1 MARPPA
7 IAVSFAAV
15 TLVLVGLAWV
25 TGLVAVGAFESPWW
39 MGAAWVA
46 AASPA
51 VAVAFSIRRAWLLAG
66 VCILAAS
73 IAGARLAHADSP
85 TPPSWVEAVGSQVE
99 LTATVESEP
108 DRGNTTTGYVL
119 GVESLA
125 ADQTGTESGGNV
137 LVFFNQY
144 ANYLPG
150 DRITISGKLEA
161 PPSFDGFDYRAYL
174 ARRGISATMFRPKV
188 LEFSEGA
195 GSLQRWLTS
204 ARLGLDRSL
213 QRSLPEPEASLA
225 AGIAYGRDDGL
236 SRESKDEYNRAGL
249 RHLVAVSGSNVILVV
264 ALTYF
269 LAIRSIGRRWAWIPA
284 AFTLAC
290 YLCAAGLSPSVLR
303 SGVMAGVLLGG
314 SAIGRPQSGLPALS
328 AAVIAMTAI
337 SPGLAL
343 DAGFQLSATA
353 TAGLITLSPWVT
365 HWLLAGTAKI
375 HVPAP
380 VWLCEVTALTLAA
393 SVSTAPIMWVT
404 FGEISLVSPFA
415 NVLVEPVFVL
425 AFWGSIATSVL
436 GLVSRDLGEIAGIF
450 GYYPL
455 AFIREAAQTFG
466 RPSWAAIETPGTAAV
481 PAVAASAVLAALGL
495 IAYRYQPQGHEESP
509 VLRTRRAMSTRL
521 LLAGSLGATALAFV
535 PITLLPRSG
544 PGELVVEFLDVAQ
557 GDSALVITPH
567 GHQVLIDGGASGLGV
582 VRELGE
588 VMPHWDRSIDMVIAS
603 HPQED
608 HIGGLPE
615 VLARMRVATTGDN
628 GEDASLLT
636 FGVFVDRSVH
646 RSPLVQGE
654 HFEVDGVHFEVLW
667 PLTNAPV
674 ENPNDASL
682 VIRVTFGSTSF
693 FFTGDAEGPVFEA
706 LAGQASL
713 HADVL
718 KVPHHGSKTTPSW
731 VFDEVNPAVAVIS
744 VGAGNPY
751 GHPHAN
757 TLAALGDTPVYRTD
771 VSGRV
776 EVRSDGKRLTVST
789 ER

>member
-1 MARPPA
+1 M
-7 IAVSFAAV
+7 
-15 TLVLVGLAWV
+15 
-25 TGLVAVGAFESPWW
+25 TGLVAVGAFDSPWW
-39 MGAAWVA
+39 MGAAWVG

-51 VAVAFSIRRAWLLAG
+51 LAVAFAVRRRWVLAG
-66 VCILAAS
+66 VCMVAAS
-73 IAGARLAHADSP
+73 VAGARLAHVDSP
-85 TPPSWVEAVGSQVE
+85 APPPWIEAVGSHVE
-99 LTATVESEP
+99 LTGTVESEP

-125 ADQTGTESGGNV
+125 AGGTGAKGGGKV

-144 ANYLPG
+144 AEYLPG
-150 DRITISGKLEA
+150 DRISLSGTLEA
-161 PPSFDGFDYRAYL
+161 PPRFDGFDYRAYL

-188 LEFSEGA
+188 LESTGGG
-195 GSLQRWLTS
+195 GSVQRWLTS
-204 ARLGLDRSL
+204 QRLGLDRSL

-236 SRESKDEYNRAGL
+236 SRASKEAYNRAGL

-328 AAVIAMTAI
+328 AAVIAMTVIA
-337 SPGLAL
+337 PGLAL

-353 TAGLITLSPWVT
+353 TAGLITLSPWIT

-404 FGEISLVSPFA
+404 FGEISLVSPVA
-415 NVLVEPVFVL
+415 NVIVEPVFVL

-436 GLVSRDLGEIAGIF
+436 GLISRDLGEIAGIF
-450 GYYPL
+450 AYYPL
-455 AFIREAAQTFG
+455 AFIREAAEAFG
-466 RPSWAAIETPGTAAV
+466 RPSWAAIETPGRAV
-481 PAVAASAVLAALGL
+481 IPAVAASTVLGALGL
-495 IAYRYQPQGHEESP
+495 IAYRYQPKHHEESP
-509 VLRTRRAMSTRL
+509 SVRTRRALSTRL

-544 PGELVVEFLDVAQ
+544 PGELVVEFLDVGQ

-567 GHQVLIDGGASGLGV
+567 GRQVLIDGGASGLGV

-588 VMPHWDRSIDMVIAS
+588 VMPHWDRSLDMVIAS

-615 VLARMRVATTGDN
+615 ILARMRVAMTRDN

-636 FGVFVDRSVH
+636 FEVFVARSVN
-646 RSPLVQGE
+646 RARLVQGD
-654 HFEVDGVHFEVLW
+654 HFEVDGVDFEVLW
-667 PLTNAPV
+667 PPVGGTV
-674 ENPNDASL
+674 ENPNNASL
-682 VIRVTFGSTSF
+682 VIRVTFGNTSF
-693 FFTGDAEGPVFEA
+693 LFTGDAEGPVFEA
-706 LAGQASL
+706 LAGQKPL

-718 KVPHHGSKTTPSW
+718 KVPHHGSKTTPAW
-731 VFDEVNPAVAVIS
+731 VFDEVDPALAIIS
-744 VGAGNPY
+744 VGAGNRY
-751 GHPHAN
+751 GHPHPA

-771 VSGRV
+771 LSGRV
-776 EVRSDGKRLTVST
+776 EVRSDGQRLTVST